1 MPKILNPKLLGP
13 EASKLKD
20 FLEKNIVKQRMAI
33 NKIAGAYNLYLSP
46 LRNIHPR
53 PIFSGFFTGPSGV
66 GKTLLAQLLAE
77 YFYGKRDAFIKV
89 DCPNYSQEHELSQL
103 IGAPAGYVGHYDSET
118 GEGTPPILSQSNIEK
133 FFVEKTINT
142 EEGKKLQKWQDR
154 LNAEIKA
161 AKESGDRVAL
171 ISLEIERSKF
181 NSEVIKFWAKA
192 NYDENG
198 KRTKPISIILFDEI
212 DKASPSLHNFLL
224 PVLDS
229 GETTLKDNESVSFLA
244 SFIIMTSNAGS
255 RELAKNTIGFA
266 TSKDNSKKGTFH
278 IAQEELRRMF
288 RPEFIGRI
296 KENIVYFENLDHG
309 DMMRILRSNLTVMHN
324 QLLEAKFP
332 ILVIIPDDVR
342 EYVLKEATDHPEY
355 GARMISQKLED
366 LIRQPLANLIASG
379 QIIEKD
385 EIVVSLGEKKESGKY
400 DIQFTKI

>member
-1 MPKILNPKLLGP
+1 MLKVLNPKLLGP
-13 EASKLKD
+13 EATKLKN
-20 FLEKNIVKQRMAI
+20 FLEENMVKQRMAI

-53 PIFSGFFTGPSGV
+53 PIFPGFFTGPSGV

-89 DCPNYSQEHELSQL
+89 DCPNYSREHELSQL
-103 IGAPAGYVGHYDSET
+103 IGAPAGYIGHYDPET
-118 GEGTPPILSQSNIEK
+118 GEGTPPILSQNNIEK
-133 FFVEKTINT
+133 FFVEKTMNT
-142 EEGKKLQKWQDR
+142 KEGKRLKEWQDK
-154 LNAEIKA
+154 LNAEIRA
-161 AKESGDRVAL
+161 AKESRNMAAL
-171 ISLEIERSKF
+171 ISLGIEWSKF
-181 NSEVIKFWAKA
+181 NSEVTKFWANA

-255 RELAKNTIGFA
+255 REQAKNTIGFA
-266 TSKDNSKKGTFH
+266 TSKDDSKKDTFH
-278 IAQEELRRMF
+278 IAQEELKRMF

-296 KENIVYFENLDHG
+296 KENIVYFENLDHD
-309 DMMRILRSNLTVMHN
+309 DMMRILGSNLTVMHN

-332 ILVIIPDDVR
+332 ILVIIPDNVK
-342 EYVLKEATDHPEY
+342 EYILKEATDHPEY

-379 QIIEKD
+379 QVIKKD
-385 EIVVSLGEKKESGKY
+385 KIVVSLGEKKENDKY
-400 DIQFTKI
+400 EIKFTKI